1 MHLQQVIEGY
11 YMSRKN
17 CQILLVY
24 FENFITFYILLMCI
38 IIYFDRL
45 MHDCKKSDSHLH
57 VCIMYVSFTGIPFSE
72 LCWCNQCWCYI
83 ADKILVFN
91 IYYVLKTFYIQENM
105 CFFMFCVC
113 ISGHYIHLK
122 KKIYTINKLYLY
134 LVCNF
139 ASTYIY
145 N

>member
-122 KKIYTINKLYLY
+122 KKNLHNKQIIFIPSMQLCKYLY
-134 LVCNF
+134 L
-139 ASTYIY
+139 
-145 N
+145 